1 MSHEDFDVESLAK
14 YLHIAPGQVQR
25 MVERGKLPGRRI
37 AGAWRFSPA
46 DIHHWLEDRIGV
58 SDDAELAE
66 VEGTL
71 QRADVEGAEPLSSL
85 VDLLP
90 AEAIAVPL
98 AARTRGSVIAEMV
111 DLAAHTGWLWDTD
124 QMVAA
129 VRLRESLHPTAL
141 DNGVALLHPRRP
153 LATILAQPF
162 LAFGRTSQS
171 LPFGHPHGV
180 KTDLFFLICSTDDRT
195 HLRVLARLSR
205 ILANADFVT
214 ALRDAANQRDVR
226 DAVRRFENDLPE

>member
-1 MSHEDFDVESLAK
+1 MSYEDFDVESLAR
-14 YLHIAPGQVQR
+14 YLHLAPAQVQR
-25 MVERGKLPGRRI
+25 MVDRGKLPGRRI

-58 SDDAELAE
+58 SDEAELAE

-71 QRADVEGAEPLSSL
+71 QRTEGVAAEPLSSL

-90 AEAIAVPL
+90 DEAIAVPL
-98 AARTRGSVIAEMV
+98 AARTRGSVISAMV
-111 DLAAHTGWLWDTD
+111 ELAARTGWLWDTD
-124 QMVAA
+124 QMADA

-141 DNGVALLHPRRP
+141 DSGVALLHPRRP

-162 LAFGRTSQS
+162 LAFGRTSQGM
-171 LPFGHPHGV
+171 PFGHPHGTL
-180 KTDLFFLICSTDDRT
+180 TDLFFLICSTDDRT

-205 ILANADFVT
+205 ILANAEFLS
-214 ALRDAANQRDVR
+214 ALRDAATPRDVR
-226 DAVRRFENDLPE
+226 DAIRHFENELPE